1 MARSS
6 LDLMHGTVA
15 VLILK
20 ALSWGAL
27 HGYDISRTIR
37 QRSEGALGLEDA
49 ALYQAL
55 HRLESK
61 GWIESEWGVSENNR
75 KAKFYKLTRKG
86 RSAAQAEVEGWRR
99 LSSAVT
105 KVRSGVRT
113 VSRIGRGRLPSSG
126 SRTNRMGGNPGASR
140 YLRSSSA
147 PSLSAKT

>member
-1 MARSS
+1 MARTS

-20 ALSWGAL
+20 TLSWGQM

-75 KAKFYKLTRKG
+75 RARFYALTPLG
-86 RSAAQAEVEGWRR
+86 RRQLARETEGWLAFVR
-99 LSSAVT
+99 AVH
-105 KVRSGVRT
+105 GVMELT
-113 VSRIGRGRLPSSG
+113 
-126 SRTNRMGGNPGASR
+126 PG
-140 YLRSSSA
+140 
-147 PSLSAKT
+147 

>member
-1 MARSS
+1 MARTS

-20 ALSWGAL
+20 TLSWGPM

-55 HRLESK
+55 HRLESR

-75 KAKFYKLTRKG
+75 KAKFYRLTDDGRK
-86 RSAAQAEVEGWRR
+86 QLQLEVSTWQRYAT
-99 LSSAVT
+99 AVS
-105 KVRSGVRT
+105 KVLET
-113 VSRIGRGRLPSSG
+113 
-126 SRTNRMGGNPGASR
+126 A
-140 YLRSSSA
+140 
-147 PSLSAKT
+147 